1 MGRFRNRLRG
11 LRDRWRA
18 GTIEIDDVDACVPGS
33 LTPSMQIR
41 GVCAMRS
48 SGAVGSIR
56 PMSLKPGRLLVVASS
71 ARFLEQQSTE
81 PPLGQPQQ
89 EHPTGT
95 TTWASGSGARLSP
108 EPARSRARGARTK
121 RPGLSMMSM
130 VGAGMAPDT
139 TAALVLAH
147 TRGRQRRWL
156 VWSAPERLWEESR
169 QTRLLRC
176 MSPELAHRLM
186 IIGRVGFRRVAG
198 GTRTCVGEAVQ
209 LCLDLA
215 RILLPALTSAGRTI
229 TARDCKPD
237 GEDRPASRRRRCPN
251 NGRAVRHTASRCRG
265 RVCTSSETARA
276 RTYSRRPDAAQYDR
290 RSSPARRRRVPS
302 RTHTMGCSR
311 S

>member
-1 MGRFRNRLRG
+1 MRAWIAHAEHADTRRLRHAIFRGGRFDPANVFEAWTAPCRRVV
-11 LRDRWRA
+11 RA
-18 GTIEIDDVDACVPGS
+18 VPG
-33 LTPSMQIR
+33 TTIHR
-41 GVCAMRS
+41 T
-48 SGAVGSIR
+48 
-56 PMSLKPGRLLVVASS
+56 S
-71 ARFLEQQSTE
+71 ARPTATGT
-81 PPLGQPQQ
+81 PPT
-89 EHPTGT
+89 TGT